1 MDAQV
6 VTMGVRHIGG
16 DVAVVDIKGEVTA
29 ACEPVLMSAYEEAA
43 ARGPAGWCSTSP
55 AWST

>member
-1 MDAQV
+1 MDGPG

-29 ACEPVLMSAYEEAA
+29 ACEPVLMSAYEEAGGP
-43 ARGPAGWCSTSP
+43 GPAGWCSTSP